1 MTDAGSNTSLLGLH
15 WASRVNPILIRRLY
29 QTDARGIV
37 DEELIDAVGFALYAR
52 CQSILQATEA
62 HAGRIICPECGSLVE
77 RDGGPWLK
85 GAMLDCPQC
94 GWQVAWEAYFKTYQ
108 HKHLV
113 GGGAIAFHS
122 EYIDHFKHARSPQ
135 EKMLAI
141 DRLIHACHWELVQS
155 PGRPAAR
162 EIIYAKNYHDLLT
175 FLDTL
180 SYGERSTSG
189 LEAAKREWDRK
200 LARSGWH
207 RSMGFGQQTGATSPD
222 DS

>member
-1 MTDAGSNTSLLGLH
+1 MSDAGSKASLLRVH

-52 CQSILQATEA
+52 CESILQATEA
-62 HAGRIICPECGSLVE
+62 HAGHIICPECGTLVE

-85 GAMLDCPQC
+85 DAILECAQC
-94 GWQVAWEAYFKTYQ
+94 GWQVPWDDYFKTYQ

-113 GGGAIAFHS
+113 GGGAVAFHA
-122 EYIDHFKHARSPQ
+122 EYIDRFKHARSPQ

-141 DRLIHACHWELVQS
+141 DRLIHAYHWELVQS
-155 PGRPAAR
+155 PGRSAAR
-162 EIIYAKNYHDLLT
+162 ELIYAKSYHDLLT

-200 LARSGWH
+200 LASWEGHWAI
-207 RSMGFGQQTGATSPD
+207 GFGEEPRSPQT